1 MLNNTEEHKVYL
13 QKVMEWL
20 AYENKSTNKK
30 LYISFGELNYRIYYI
45 DKNTGKKL
53 RIAKFTN
60 QKIMKWILNII
71 N

>member
-45 DKNTGKKL
+45 DKNTGKK
-53 RIAKFTN
+53 ITYC
-60 QKIMKWILNII
+60 KIYKSKDNEMDIKYN
-71 N
+71 